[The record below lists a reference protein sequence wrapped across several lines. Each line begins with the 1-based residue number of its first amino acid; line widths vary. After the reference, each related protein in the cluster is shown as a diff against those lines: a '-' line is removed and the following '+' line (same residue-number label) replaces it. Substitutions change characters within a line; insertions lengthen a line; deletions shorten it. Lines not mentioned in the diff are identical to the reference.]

1 MNSIRKLPQSVIN
14 QIAAGELID
23 SPASII
29 KELVENSIDSGATEI
44 KLFIRNG
51 GKSYVRIEDNGCGMD
66 KKDLS
71 ICMEC
76 HTTSKL
82 KSDDLYDISSLGFRG
97 EALFSIC
104 SCAFVNI
111 KTKKKHDNAYEVN
124 VDNGV
129 KSDISQC
136 FDIFFE
142 KNSFGTIIEVTKLF
156 FAIPARRN
164 FLNSNT
170 VCKKEIQN
178 LVFQFGLQYFGIKI
192 ELYDDDKCISCYE
205 KQNNFEDRVYE
216 FIADLKPNS
225 TTFFNSEIFEDQ
237 KYEAFGVISVPTFNK
252 PSNFMQYPF
261 INGRFIR
268 NSFVLFTIN
277 NLYRDYVPMNRYPV
291 FCLYLNIPA
300 CEIDLNVH
308 PKKNEIKF
316 KNQQR
321 IKSFLVNSITPFLQ
335 KITHASRFQNI
346 KFDMSLN
353 DVDLNEKKSFDNGF
367 GNGFDGKNVNKYLS
381 ADLGGMVKN
390 ENRLIYQ
397 KKLNDQKNLGYERK
411 LGYDKK
417 LSQNSNDLRDAD
429 YVNNANNIDNSD
441 NSNNLDS
448 TSNSMK
454 NIIQNVVKDIPSVT
468 HGNFLFEI
476 ENIYSQNFGTAILQ
490 IFNSYIMSNGDDCIF
505 IIDQHAAHERV
516 NYEVLKKK
524 ILVREK
530 MPAQKMLV
538 PIEFELNE
546 SIADK
551 DVEMD
556 MLLSLGFE
564 IKVENKLVKVS
575 MMPSIL
581 QKNCNEKFVQEMFE
595 EIFYIKS
602 EYEKFHS
609 IIAYKIDKV
618 CGSIAC
624 HASIKAGQKLS
635 IDEMNSLIQQMEVTP
650 NIGQCNHGRPTH
662 VRLSKKSLDDVF
674 ER

>member
-1 MNSIRKLPQSVIN
+1 MNSIRKLPQNVIN

-23 SPASII
+23 NPASII

-44 KLFIRNG
+44 KIFIRNG
-51 GKSYVRIEDNGCGMD
+51 GKSYIRIEDNGCGMD
-66 KKDLS
+66 KEDLS

-76 HTTSKL
+76 HATSKL

-104 SCAFVNI
+104 NCAFVNI
-111 KTKKKHDNAYEVN
+111 KTKKKNDNDSDDDKAYEVT

-164 FLNSNT
+164 FLSSNT
-170 VCKKEIQN
+170 ICKKEIQN
-178 LVFQFGLQYFGIKI
+178 LVFQFGLQYFDVKI
-192 ELYDDDKCISCYE
+192 ELYDDDKCIACYE
-205 KQNNFEDRVYE
+205 KQSSFENRVYE
-216 FIADLKPNS
+216 FITDLKPNS
-225 TTFFNSEIFEDQ
+225 TTFFKSEMIDNQ
-237 KYEAFGVISVPTFNK
+237 KYEVFGAISLPTFNK
-252 PSNFMQYPF
+252 PSKFMQYLF

-268 NSFVLFTIN
+268 DSFVLFTIN

-291 FCLYLNIPA
+291 FCVYLNVPA

-321 IKSFLVNSITPFLQ
+321 VKNFIVNSITPFLQ

-346 KFDMSLN
+346 RFDVGLDNMSLN
-353 DVDLNEKKSFDNGF
+353 DVELKDVDLNDAGLNKKKSFESGLGDNL
-367 GNGFDGKNVNKYLS
+367 GNGFN
-381 ADLGGMVKN
+381 
-390 ENRLIYQ
+390 
-397 KKLNDQKNLGYERK
+397 
-411 LGYDKK
+411 
-417 LSQNSNDLRDAD
+417 
-429 YVNNANNIDNSD
+429 NNIDNVFSSKTTRVG
-441 NSNNLDS
+441 NVSLKSLNLRSLNNLN
-448 TSNSMK
+448 NSMK
-454 NIIQNVVKDIPSVT
+454 NAVQDLAKDVPSVS
-468 HGNFLFEI
+468 HGSFLFEADEV
-476 ENIYSQNFGTAILQ
+476 ENVFSQDFGTAVLQ
-490 IFNSYIMSNGDDCIF
+490 IFSSYIMSEGDDCFF

-516 NYEVLKKK
+516 NYEILKRKVLA
-524 ILVREK
+524 REK
-530 MPAQKMLV
+530 MPAQKMLI
-538 PIEFELNE
+538 PIEFKLNE
-546 SIADK
+546 SVFDK

-556 MLLSLGFE
+556 MLLNLGFD
-564 IKVENKLVKVS
+564 IKVDNKLVKVT

-581 QKNCNEKFVQEMFE
+581 QKNCDEKFVQEMFE
-595 EIFYIKS
+595 EIFYVKS